1 MNNISFYFGLVF
13 SGILIKNVLLSQFLG
28 ICPFLGVSKKT
39 SSAIGMGIAVT
50 VVLVL
55 ASMVSYA
62 FYYLV
67 QVPFNLEFLRTIS
80 FIIIIASIVQ
90 LIEVLMKKYMRSLY
104 ESLGVYL
111 PLITTNCAVLGIAIL
126 NINNGYDFLGS
137 VLYALG
143 SGLGFLLVIV
153 LFSAIREKLELL
165 DIPKAFKGLP
175 IALITAAFMSL
186 AFIGFGGI
194 L

>member
-1 MNNISFYFGLVF
+1 MNDLSFYFGLIF
-13 SGILIKNVLLSQFLG
+13 SGLVIKNVLLAQFLG
-28 ICPFLGVSKKT
+28 LCPFIGVSKKT
-39 SSAIGMGIAVT
+39 SSAVGMGLAVT
-50 VVLVL
+50 FVLVV
-55 ASMVSYA
+55 ASMISYA

-67 QVPFNLEFLRTIS
+67 QVPFNIEFLRTIS
-80 FIIIIASIVQ
+80 FVIIIASIVQ
-90 LIEVLMKKYMRSLY
+90 LIEVITKKYMTTLY

-111 PLITTNCAVLGIAIL
+111 PLITTNCAVLGIALL
-126 NINNGYDFLGS
+126 NINYGYDFLGTL
-137 VLYALG
+137 LYSLG

-165 DIPKAFKGLP
+165 DIPKAFQGLP
-175 IALITAAFMSL
+175 IALVTAAFMSL

>member
-1 MNNISFYFGLVF
+1 MSSIGFYLGLVF
-13 SGILIKNVLLSQFLG
+13 SGIIIKNVLLSQFLG

-39 SSAIGMGIAVT
+39 SSAVGMGLAVT
-50 VVLVL
+50 FVLVL
-55 ASMVSYA
+55 ASIISFA

-67 QVPFNLEFLRTIS
+67 LVPFQLEFLRTIA
-80 FIIIIASIVQ
+80 FIIIIATIVQ
-90 LIEVLMKKYMRSLY
+90 LIEVLLKKYMVNLY
-104 ESLGVYL
+104 KSLGVYL

-126 NINNGYDFLGS
+126 NINNGYDLLGTI
-137 VLYALG
+137 VYALG
-143 SGLGFLLVIV
+143 SGLGFLLVIL
-153 LFSAIREKLELL
+153 LFSAIREKLELH
-165 DIPKAFKGLP
+165 DIPKALKGLP

>member
-1 MNNISFYFGLVF
+1 MNSISFYFGLVF
-13 SGILIKNVLLSQFLG
+13 SGILIKNVLLAQFLG

-67 QVPFNLEFLRTIS
+67 QVPFHLEFLRTIS

-90 LIEVLMKKYMRSLY
+90 LIEVIMKKYMRSLY

-111 PLITTNCAVLGIAIL
+111 PLITTNCAVLGIAII

-137 VLYALG
+137 ILYALG

>member
-1 MNNISFYFGLVF
+1 MNNLSFYFGLVF

-28 ICPFLGVSKKT
+28 ICSFLGVSKKT
-39 SSAIGMGIAVT
+39 SSAVGMGMAVT
-50 VVLVL
+50 VVLVVATI
-55 ASMVSYA
+55 ASYG

-67 QVPFNLEFLRTIS
+67 QVPFHLEFLRTIS
-80 FIIIIASIVQ
+80 FIIIIAGIVQ
-90 LIEVLMKKYMRSLY
+90 LIEVIMKKYMRTMY
-104 ESLGVYL
+104 EALGVYL
-111 PLITTNCAVLGIAIL
+111 PLITTNCAVLGIAII

-137 VLYALG
+137 ILYALG

>member
-1 MNNISFYFGLVF
+1 MNNLSLYFGLVF

-28 ICPFLGVSKKT
+28 ICSFLGVSKKT
-39 SSAIGMGIAVT
+39 SSAVGMGMAVT
-50 VVLVL
+50 VVLVV
-55 ASMVSYA
+55 ATIASYA

-67 QVPFNLEFLRTIS
+67 QVPFHLEFLRTIS
-80 FIIIIASIVQ
+80 FIIIIAAIVQ
-90 LIEVLMKKYMRSLY
+90 LIEVVMKKYMRGLY

-137 VLYALG
+137 ILYALG

-165 DIPKAFKGLP
+165 DIPEAFKGLP

>member
-1 MNNISFYFGLVF
+1 MNSFSFYIGLVF
-13 SGILIKNVLLSQFLG
+13 SGILIKNVLLTLFLG
-28 ICPFLGVSKKT
+28 ICPFFGVSKKT
-39 SSAIGMGIAVT
+39 SSAVGMGMSVT
-50 VVLVL
+50 IVLVL

-67 QVPFNLEFLRTIS
+67 LVPFNLEFLRTIA

-90 LIEVLMKKYMRSLY
+90 LIEVVIKKYMISLY
-104 ESLGVYL
+104 ESLGVFL
-111 PLITTNCAVLGIAIL
+111 PLITTNCAILGIAIL
-126 NINNGYDFLGS
+126 NINYGYDFLGT
-137 VLYALG
+137 VLYAFG

-165 DIPKAFKGLP
+165 DIPKAFRGLP
-175 IALITAAFMSL
+175 AALITAAFMSL

>member
-1 MNNISFYFGLVF
+1 MSNLSLYFGLVF

-28 ICPFLGVSKKT
+28 ICSFLGVSKKT
-39 SSAIGMGIAVT
+39 SSAVGMGMAVT
-50 VVLVL
+50 VVLVV
-55 ASMVSYA
+55 ATIASYA

-67 QVPFNLEFLRTIS
+67 QVPFHLEFLRTIS
-80 FIIIIASIVQ
+80 FIIIIAAIVQ
-90 LIEVLMKKYMRSLY
+90 LIEVAMKKYMRGLY
-104 ESLGVYL
+104 EALGVYL

-137 VLYALG
+137 ILYALG
-143 SGLGFLLVIV
+143 SGLGFMLVIV
-153 LFSAIREKLELL
+153 LFSAIREKLDLL

>member
-1 MNNISFYFGLVF
+1 MSNLSLYFGLVF

-28 ICPFLGVSKKT
+28 ICSFLGVSKKT
-39 SSAIGMGIAVT
+39 SSAVGMGMAVT
-50 VVLVL
+50 VVLVV
-55 ASMVSYA
+55 ATIASYA

-67 QVPFNLEFLRTIS
+67 QVPFHLEFLRTIS
-80 FIIIIASIVQ
+80 FIIIIAAIVQ
-90 LIEVLMKKYMRSLY
+90 LIEIIMKKYMRGLY
-104 ESLGVYL
+104 EALGVYL

-137 VLYALG
+137 ILYALG

>member
-1 MNNISFYFGLVF
+1 MNDLSFYFGLIF
-13 SGILIKNVLLSQFLG
+13 SGLIIKNVLLAQFLG
-28 ICPFLGVSKKT
+28 LCPFIGVSKKT
-39 SSAIGMGIAVT
+39 SSAVGMGMAVT
-50 VVLVL
+50 IVLVI
-55 ASMVSYA
+55 ASMASYA

-67 QVPFNLEFLRTIS
+67 QVPYHLEFLRTIS
-80 FIIIIASIVQ
+80 FVIIIASIVQ
-90 LIEVLMKKYMRSLY
+90 LIEVITKKYMIGLY

-111 PLITTNCAVLGIAIL
+111 PLITTNCAVLGIALL
-126 NINNGYDFLGS
+126 NISYGYDFLATI
-137 VLYALG
+137 LYALG

-165 DIPKAFKGLP
+165 DIPKAFQGLP

-194 L
+194 I

>member
-1 MNNISFYFGLVF
+1 MSNLSLYFGLVF

-28 ICPFLGVSKKT
+28 ICSFLGVSKKT
-39 SSAIGMGIAVT
+39 SSAVGMGMAVT
-50 VVLVL
+50 VVLVVATI
-55 ASMVSYA
+55 ASYG

-67 QVPFNLEFLRTIS
+67 QVPFHLEFLRTIS
-80 FIIIIASIVQ
+80 FIIIIAAIVQ
-90 LIEVLMKKYMRSLY
+90 LIEVAMKKYMRGLY
-104 ESLGVYL
+104 EALGVYL

-126 NINNGYDFLGS
+126 NINNGYDFIGS
-137 VLYALG
+137 ILYALG

-153 LFSAIREKLELL
+153 LFSAIREKLDLL

>member
-90 LIEVLMKKYMRSLY
+90 LIEVVMKKYMRTMY

-111 PLITTNCAVLGIAIL
+111 PLITTNCAVLGIAII
-126 NINNGYDFLGS
+126 NINSGYDFLGS
-137 VLYALG
+137 SLYALG

-153 LFSAIREKLELL
+153 LFSAIREKLDLL

>member
-1 MNNISFYFGLVF
+1 
-13 SGILIKNVLLSQFLG
+13 
-28 ICPFLGVSKKT
+28 
-39 SSAIGMGIAVT
+39 
-50 VVLVL
+50 
-55 ASMVSYA
+55 
-62 FYYLV
+62 
-67 QVPFNLEFLRTIS
+67 
-80 FIIIIASIVQ
+80 
-90 LIEVLMKKYMRSLY
+90 MKKHMRGLY
-104 ESLGVYL
+104 EALGVYL

-137 VLYALG
+137 ILYALG

>member
-1 MNNISFYFGLVF
+1 MNNLSFYFGLVF

-28 ICPFLGVSKKT
+28 ICSFLGVSKKT
-39 SSAIGMGIAVT
+39 SSAVGMGMAVT
-50 VVLVL
+50 VVLVVATI
-55 ASMVSYA
+55 ASYG

-67 QVPFNLEFLRTIS
+67 QVPFHLEFLRTIS
-80 FIIIIASIVQ
+80 FIIIIAGIVQ
-90 LIEVLMKKYMRSLY
+90 LIEVIMKKYMRTMY
-104 ESLGVYL
+104 EALGVYL
-111 PLITTNCAVLGIAIL
+111 PLITTNCAVLGIAII

-137 VLYALG
+137 ILYALG
-143 SGLGFLLVIV
+143 SGLGFMLVIV

>member
-1 MNNISFYFGLVF
+1 MSNLSLYFGLVF

-28 ICPFLGVSKKT
+28 ICSFLGVSKKT
-39 SSAIGMGIAVT
+39 SSAVGMGMAVT
-50 VVLVL
+50 VVLVV
-55 ASMVSYA
+55 ATIASYA

-67 QVPFNLEFLRTIS
+67 QVPFHLEFLRTIS
-80 FIIIIASIVQ
+80 FIIIIAAIVQ
-90 LIEVLMKKYMRSLY
+90 LIEVAMKKYMRGLY
-104 ESLGVYL
+104 EALGVYL
-111 PLITTNCAVLGIAIL
+111 PLITTNCAVLGIALI

-137 VLYALG
+137 ILYALG
-143 SGLGFLLVIV
+143 SGLGFMLVIV

>member
-1 MNNISFYFGLVF
+1 MNNLSFYFGLIF
-13 SGILIKNVLLSQFLG
+13 SGLLIKNVLLAQFLG

-39 SSAIGMGIAVT
+39 SSAVGMGMAVT
-50 VVLVL
+50 IVLVL

-62 FYYLV
+62 FYYFI
-67 QVPFNLEFLRTIS
+67 QVPFHLEFLRTIS

-90 LIEVLMKKYMRSLY
+90 LIEVLLKKYITGLY

-137 VLYALG
+137 ILYALG